1 MEDRIFSIIFNED
14 EITWKTL
21 LLELIKTEQ
30 MDPWD
35 IDISQLAKKYI
46 GMVKKLKEHDF
57 RMSGKVVLAAAIL
70 LRMQSTQLVEEDM
83 AEFDHLLDGD
93 TENGLLDGLEEGQRQ
108 RIPWDRKK
116 LIPKTPQPRKR
127 KVSIHDLIEAL
138 QKALEVSKRRIMNQ
152 ANVPHMEI
160 PQKKFDITEMMK
172 IIFDRIIGF
181 FRGGGTRLYF
191 HNLVPKDT
199 KEAKVHTFI
208 PLLHLSNERK
218 VNINQEEHF
227 GDIEITLKSGKEVE
241 KELAEA

>member
-1 MEDRIFSIIFNED
+1 MEDKIFSIIFNED

-35 IDISQLAKKYI
+35 IDISLLAKKYI
-46 GMVKKLKEHDF
+46 SMVKKLKEHDF

-83 AEFDHLLDGD
+83 AEFDLLLAG
-93 TENGLLDGLEEGQRQ
+93 ESEGGLLDGLEDGVKQRM
-108 RIPWDRKK
+108 PWDRRK

-138 QKALEVSKRRIMNQ
+138 QKALEVSKRRFMNQ
-152 ANVPHMEI
+152 ANIPKMEV
-160 PQKKFDITEMMK
+160 PQKKFDITEMMSVIFQK
-172 IIFDRIIGF
+172 ILNF
-181 FRGGGTRLYF
+181 FNGGGKKLLF

-227 GDIEITLKSGKEVE
+227 GDIEITLRSHKDAD
-241 KELAEA
+241 KELAEV

>member
-21 LLELIKTEQ
+21 LMELIKTEQ

-35 IDISQLAKKYI
+35 IDVSLLAKRYI
-46 GMVKKLKEHDF
+46 TMVKKLKEHDF
-57 RMSGKVVLAAAIL
+57 RVSGKVVLAAAIL

-83 AEFDHLLDGD
+83 AEFDQLLEG
-93 TENGLLDGLEEGQRQ
+93 ESESGLLDGLEQGVHP
-108 RIPWDRKK
+108 RIPWDRRR

-138 QKALEVSKRRIMNQ
+138 QKALEVSRRRVMNQ
-152 ANVPHMEI
+152 ANIPHVEI
-160 PQKKFDITEMMK
+160 PQKKFDITEMMQF
-172 IIFDRIIGF
+172 IFQKVVTF
-181 FRGGGTRLYF
+181 FSGGGKRLLF

-218 VNINQEEHF
+218 VDLNQEEHF
-227 GDIEITLKSGKEVE
+227 GDIEITLRSHKDTE
-241 KELAEA
+241 KELAEV